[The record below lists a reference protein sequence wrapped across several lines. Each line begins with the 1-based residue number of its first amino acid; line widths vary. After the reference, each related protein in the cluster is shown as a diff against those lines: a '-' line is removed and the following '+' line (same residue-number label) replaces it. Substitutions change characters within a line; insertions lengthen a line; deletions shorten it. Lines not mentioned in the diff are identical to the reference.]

1 MFLSMSAVRPD
12 CVDVV
17 GECVRRALV
26 KAQLNNKQAAA
37 LMGISTFELSRMK
50 RSRGVNLARLLMLG
64 PVFMAH
70 FQVPSSRGNCKR
82 SGDGW
87 DRNDGRARLAPWRD
101 CETSGVRSDGGGAG
115 ECVSGHGGR
124 GDCAAVPESEGV
136 RPALVLLRR
145 TDMATLILIPEVT
158 HAVQYV
164 VVAAL
169 SVCVLLPVVLTWAR
183 R

>member
-1 MFLSMSAVRPD
+1 MFFTMSAVRPD

-70 FQVPSSRGNCKR
+70 FQYELARELQAQ
-82 SGDGW
+82 W
-87 DRNDGRARLAPWRD
+87 GRLGQ
-101 CETSGVRSDGGGAG
+101 E
-115 ECVSGHGGR
+115 
-124 GDCAAVPESEGV
+124 
-136 RPALVLLRR
+136 RR
-145 TDMATLILIPEVT
+145 TRQIG
-158 HAVQYV
+158 AVEG
-164 VVAAL
+164 L
-169 SVCVLLPVVLTWAR
+169 
-183 R
+183 